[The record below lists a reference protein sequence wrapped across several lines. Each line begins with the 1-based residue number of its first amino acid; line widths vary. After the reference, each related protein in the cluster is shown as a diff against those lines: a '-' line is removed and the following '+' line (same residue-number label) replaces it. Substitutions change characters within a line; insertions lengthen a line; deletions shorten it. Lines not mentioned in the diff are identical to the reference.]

1 MIDEDPNNPNDQNVK
16 PTQEKYTHQR
26 ITVNASEF
34 NRKFNDFEIGGDR
47 ATVSVGKMLT
57 VMDEQDNIIRMLSG
71 ILGRVY
77 NDQELHDMHNLLF
90 EGFENG
96 FGHNGEGMHLPNL
109 LTHLTAFFY
118 EQNQQIQKLIDELT
132 ECVKQATN
140 R

>member
-1 MIDEDPNNPNDQNVK
+1 MMSSCSDFLFSAASIE
-16 PTQEKYTHQR
+16 
-26 ITVNASEF
+26 TVFFKS
-34 NRKFNDFEIGGDR
+34 D
-47 ATVSVGKMLT
+47 
-57 VMDEQDNIIRMLSG
+57 
-71 ILGRVY
+71 
-77 NDQELHDMHNLLF
+77 